1 VCIIPSTVPLS
12 TWERR
17 FAIGVGHT
25 SSHAAGQ
32 ITCKASLS
40 EYNTARSGS
49 TSVTPC
55 CFE

>member
-1 VCIIPSTVPLS
+1 LS

-25 SSHAAGQ
+25 SSHAGGQ
-32 ITCKASLS
+32 ITCTASLS